1 MLNNEM
7 AVTVDERIETA
18 CKEMRDSE
26 GSSVIAN
33 IMLGLG
39 LGTRNVFA
47 AALPYV
53 KSSNPEF
60 GFVKRL
66 KKVLC
71 APPPLAGLKIVT

>member
-1 MLNNEM
+1 M

-53 KSSNPEF
+53 KSSNPE
-60 GFVKRL
+60 
-66 KKVLC
+66 
-71 APPPLAGLKIVT
+71 